1 MKQLY
6 ILSTVIHLFP
16 DEIYDTYVDINSNLQ
31 LDIYQYMQLSAL

>member
-6 ILSTVIHLFP
+6 ILSTVIYLFP

-31 LDIYQYMQLSAL
+31 LDIYMQLSAL